1 MTVLRLSALVIV
13 LVTAIG
19 LYKKAWLPEKHCI
32 RAGFFVYYTH
42 LSNLLILLY
51 ELALGASGHDPHCG
65 AFRWLSSPGV
75 ALSMTLCI
83 YVTHLIYAFVLLP
96 TAHRRDDES
105 WLKGRFSF
113 GNVCVHFI
121 TPGLTVLQWLLWQ
134 DKAGLTVGHAV
145 WWLVLPLAYFAF
157 AMLRAGTGKPIGRT
171 GQLYPYPFLDYPRL
185 GAGRFWLYAT
195 AILTFSLDWGV
206 CLWESGI
213 YWHRASCMS
222 NGPLL
227 FSVRCTAKKDRRR
240 AVFFHANK
248 FQGQASGG
256 GQATSMGLP
265 VTGCVSA
272 SRVDHRAGEQ
282 SALLP

>member
-1 MTVLRLSALVIV
+1 MIGLQTIAVAFAMFSALPVPQFAWNQKNMRYAMCAFPLIGVVIG
-13 LVTAIG
+13 G
-19 LYKKAWLPEKHCI
+19 LWCLCGALPLPMPAKA
-32 RAGFFVYYTH
+32 AGFCLIPVWVTGGIH
-42 LSNLLILLY
+42 LDGYADTCDALSSYGDTAKKLEILK
-51 ELALGASGHDPHCG
+51 DPHCG

-195 AILTFSLDWGV
+195 AILTFFFGLG
-206 CLWESGI
+206 CLFVGI
-213 YWHRASCMS
+213 GH
-222 NGPLL
+222 LL
-227 FSVRCTAKKDRRR
+227 A
-240 AVFFHANK
+240 
-248 FQGQASGG
+248 
-256 GQATSMGLP
+256 
-265 VTGCVSA
+265 
-272 SRVDHRAGEQ
+272 
-282 SALLP
+282 

>member
-1 MTVLRLSALVIV
+1 MGLRLSAAGIFLLGAV
-13 LVTAIG
+13 G
-19 LYKKAWLPEKHCI
+19 LLLHSTLLETGHI
-32 RAGFFVYYTH
+32 RPGMFCFYTN
-42 LSNLLILLY
+42 LSNLLVLVY
-51 ELALGASGHDPHCG
+51 ELALAAVPEGAVRQLLTGS
-65 AFRWLSSPGV
+65 GV
-75 ALSMTLCI
+75 ALAMTLCI

-185 GAGRFWLYAT
+185 GAGWFWLYAT
-195 AILTFSLDWGV
+195 AILTFFFGLG
-206 CLWESGI
+206 CLFVGI
-213 YWHRASCMS
+213 GH
-222 NGPLL
+222 LL
-227 FSVRCTAKKDRRR
+227 A
-240 AVFFHANK
+240 
-248 FQGQASGG
+248 
-256 GQATSMGLP
+256 
-265 VTGCVSA
+265 
-272 SRVDHRAGEQ
+272 
-282 SALLP
+282 

>member
-1 MTVLRLSALVIV
+1 MGLRLSAAGIFMLG
-13 LVTAIG
+13 AAG
-19 LYKKAWLPEKHCI
+19 LLLHSTLLETGHI
-32 RAGFFVYYTH
+32 RPGMFCFYTN
-42 LSNLLILLY
+42 LSNLLVLVY
-51 ELALGASGHDPHCG
+51 ELALAAVPEGAVRRLLTGS
-65 AFRWLSSPGV
+65 GV
-75 ALSMTLCI
+75 ALAMTLCI

-157 AMLRAGTGKPIGRT
+157 AMLRAGTGKPIGHT

-195 AILTFSLDWGV
+195 AILTFFFGLG
-206 CLWESGI
+206 CLFVGI
-213 YWHRASCMS
+213 GH
-222 NGPLL
+222 LL
-227 FSVRCTAKKDRRR
+227 A
-240 AVFFHANK
+240 
-248 FQGQASGG
+248 
-256 GQATSMGLP
+256 
-265 VTGCVSA
+265 
-272 SRVDHRAGEQ
+272 
-282 SALLP
+282 

>member
-1 MTVLRLSALVIV
+1 MGLRLSAAGIFLLGAV
-13 LVTAIG
+13 G
-19 LYKKAWLPEKHCI
+19 LLLHSTLLETGHI
-32 RAGFFVYYTH
+32 RPGMFCFYTN
-42 LSNLLILLY
+42 LSNLLVLVY
-51 ELALGASGHDPHCG
+51 ELALAAVPEGAVRQLLTGS
-65 AFRWLSSPGV
+65 GV
-75 ALSMTLCI
+75 ALAMTLCI

-195 AILTFSLDWGV
+195 AILTFFFGV
-206 CLWESGI
+206 GCLFVGI
-213 YWHRASCMS
+213 GH
-222 NGPLL
+222 LL
-227 FSVRCTAKKDRRR
+227 A
-240 AVFFHANK
+240 
-248 FQGQASGG
+248 
-256 GQATSMGLP
+256 
-265 VTGCVSA
+265 
-272 SRVDHRAGEQ
+272 
-282 SALLP
+282 

>member
-1 MTVLRLSALVIV
+1 MGLRLSAAGIFLLGAV
-13 LVTAIG
+13 G
-19 LYKKAWLPEKHCI
+19 LLLHSTLLETGHI
-32 RAGFFVYYTH
+32 RPGMFCFYTN
-42 LSNLLILLY
+42 LSNLLVLVY
-51 ELALGASGHDPHCG
+51 ELALAAVPEGAVRRLLTGS
-65 AFRWLSSPGV
+65 GV

-195 AILTFSLDWGV
+195 AILTFFFGLG
-206 CLWESGI
+206 CLFVGI
-213 YWHRASCMS
+213 GH
-222 NGPLL
+222 LL
-227 FSVRCTAKKDRRR
+227 A
-240 AVFFHANK
+240 
-248 FQGQASGG
+248 
-256 GQATSMGLP
+256 
-265 VTGCVSA
+265 
-272 SRVDHRAGEQ
+272 
-282 SALLP
+282 

>member
-1 MTVLRLSALVIV
+1 MGLRLSAAGIFL
-13 LVTAIG
+13 LGALG
-19 LYKKAWLPEKHCI
+19 LLLHSTLLETGHI
-32 RAGFFVYYTH
+32 RPGMFCFYTN
-42 LSNLLILLY
+42 LSNLLVLVY
-51 ELALGASGHDPHCG
+51 ELALAAAPEGAVRQLLTGS
-65 AFRWLSSPGV
+65 GV
-75 ALSMTLCI
+75 ALAMTLCI

-195 AILTFSLDWGV
+195 AILTFFFGV
-206 CLWESGI
+206 GCLFVGI
-213 YWHRASCMS
+213 GH
-222 NGPLL
+222 LL
-227 FSVRCTAKKDRRR
+227 A
-240 AVFFHANK
+240 
-248 FQGQASGG
+248 
-256 GQATSMGLP
+256 
-265 VTGCVSA
+265 
-272 SRVDHRAGEQ
+272 
-282 SALLP
+282 

>member
-1 MTVLRLSALVIV
+1 MLRLSALVIV
-13 LVTAIG
+13 LVTA
-19 LYKKAWLPEKHCI
+19 I

-121 TPGLTVLQWLLWQ
+121 TPGLPANCT
-134 DKAGLTVGHAV
+134 
-145 WWLVLPLAYFAF
+145 
-157 AMLRAGTGKPIGRT
+157 PI
-171 GQLYPYPFLDYPRL
+171 
-185 GAGRFWLYAT
+185 RFWT
-195 AILTFSLDWGV
+195 IPGWGRGG
-206 CLWESGI
+206 SG
-213 YWHRASCMS
+213 
-222 NGPLL
+222 
-227 FSVRCTAKKDRRR
+227 CTP
-240 AVFFHANK
+240 
-248 FQGQASGG
+248 QPS
-256 GQATSMGLP
+256 
-265 VTGCVSA
+265 
-272 SRVDHRAGEQ
+272 
-282 SALLP
+282 

>member
-1 MTVLRLSALVIV
+1 MGLRLSAAGIFL
-13 LVTAIG
+13 LGAAG
-19 LYKKAWLPEKHCI
+19 LLLHSTLLETGHI
-32 RAGFFVYYTH
+32 RPGMFCFYTN
-42 LSNLLILLY
+42 LSNLLVLVY
-51 ELALGASGHDPHCG
+51 ELALAAVPEGAVRRLLTGS
-65 AFRWLSSPGV
+65 GV

-105 WLKGRFSF
+105 WLKGSFSF

-185 GAGRFWLYAT
+185 GAGRFWLYVT
-195 AILTFSLDWGV
+195 AILTFFFGLG
-206 CLWESGI
+206 CLFVGI
-213 YWHRASCMS
+213 GH
-222 NGPLL
+222 LL
-227 FSVRCTAKKDRRR
+227 A
-240 AVFFHANK
+240 
-248 FQGQASGG
+248 
-256 GQATSMGLP
+256 
-265 VTGCVSA
+265 
-272 SRVDHRAGEQ
+272 
-282 SALLP
+282 